1 MASPVMW
8 PVIFPHMNGVMLY
21 KSLTTYDVNSHVH
34 TYMALYHIAS
44 LRYAL
49 GKLSSGV
56 CLMYIQQLNHTYP
69 SLLGAN

>member
-8 PVIFPHMNGVMLY
+8 LVIFPHMNGVMLC
-21 KSLTTYDVNSHVH
+21 KSLTTSDVNSHVH

-49 GKLSSGV
+49 GKLSSGIYTPHV
-56 CLMYIQQLNHTYP
+56 GSISN
-69 SLLGAN
+69 N